1 MKKIAIIIIAV
12 FASLSSFAW
21 KAKTDTT
28 VYAGVW
34 GGASYARI
42 MGYTQTTTP
51 LIRKAFGL
59 QFTYQ
64 PTREITLKTGLGFIP
79 KGFVAEVE
87 YWDIYNNSI
96 GFFPTNY
103 SFNYLNVP
111 VTLSYNLGQK
121 KFNIYLSLGLD
132 FDILLKQETYADLPS
147 ESNGIEIVNIN
158 AINTEQYKSFNFG
171 IHLGGGIEY
180 RIKPNI
186 IAFAD
191 VKYMHG
197 LNNVLNVNSIYS
209 LKQRPVVAGI
219 GIRFGIPITYG
230 YYD

>member
-1 MKKIAIIIIAV
+1 MKKVTIIILAV
-12 FASLSSFAW
+12 FASLNSFAW

-51 LIRKAFGL
+51 LISKAFGL

-64 PTREITLKTGLGFIP
+64 PTREISIKTGLGFIP
-79 KGFVAEVE
+79 KGFVSDVE
-87 YWDIYNNSI
+87 YWNIYNSSV

-111 VTLSYNLGQK
+111 VSLSYNLGQK

-147 ESNGIEIVNIN
+147 EINGVEIVNIN
-158 AINTEQYKSFNFG
+158 AINTDLYKSFNLG
-171 IHLGGGIEY
+171 VHLGGGIEY
-180 RIKPNI
+180 RFKSNKRS
-186 IAFAD
+186 F
-191 VKYMHG
+191 
-197 LNNVLNVNSIYS
+197 
-209 LKQRPVVAGI
+209 
-219 GIRFGIPITYG
+219 
-230 YYD
+230 